1 MWYILLLISFI
12 FPICEDVYLGDI
24 NSDDDL
30 NILDIVATISFVLDD
45 NNQPDD
51 FIEIS
56 DINSD
61 GTVNILDL
69 VRLVNKVLHPN
80 PPEIFINQLGYDL
93 NNLTVSWSSITE
105 SDFYSYSI
113 LWSLDTDT
121 EAQTLYTT
129 FNQSDTLVSI
139 VNNDLS
145 FNNYISIRYDD
156 IWGCYSISSS
166 EDIEKDYFLDE
177 FGHVIDGNMSIDDFK
192 SAQNCITCHAQ
203 HYSEW
208 ETSMHAFSMKSPLF
222 FSSWQEE
229 QFKHPETGERFCAQ
243 CHIPTSFVTGYDIS
257 GFNSPDEFQ
266 NSDLSDV
273 VKEAV
278 TCTFCHSVTGVSKTY
293 VADDNLNAHA
303 EYHLYPGEDVM
314 FGSIVNPQDNFF
326 HESRYLPLYSQS
338 EMCLP
343 CHDFVMRDVEAE
355 ITFTEWNRIP
365 EFAMSGAFPCQSC
378 HMTVQ
383 PDGHHD
389 HSFTGVDVDLT
400 YSYGTSPQHPKVQSL
415 LETAADL
422 EFGAASY
429 TLPESITAGEIL
441 EIPLTITSLTG
452 HNLPSGTGFNREVW
466 LETIVLNG
474 IDTVFQSGVISN
486 NYAPLNRQDPDLLLF
501 TYYLLDQNGDTT
513 YSITETYDFINES
526 LGGLAYRY
534 KLYEIEIPQ
543 DISGQLDISINMYF
557 RPFRPEIL
565 ALTNPELVENLPVFN
580 MNSITATVMVE

>member
-1 MWYILLLISFI
+1 
-12 FPICEDVYLGDI
+12 
-24 NSDDDL
+24 
-30 NILDIVATISFVLDD
+30 
-45 NNQPDD
+45 
-51 FIEIS
+51 
-56 DINSD
+56 
-61 GTVNILDL
+61 
-69 VRLVNKVLHPN
+69 
-80 PPEIFINQLGYDL
+80 
-93 NNLTVSWSSITE
+93 
-105 SDFYSYSI
+105 
-113 LWSLDTDT
+113 
-121 EAQTLYTT
+121 
-129 FNQSDTLVSI
+129 
-139 VNNDLS
+139 
-145 FNNYISIRYDD
+145 
-156 IWGCYSISSS
+156 
-166 EDIEKDYFLDE
+166 
-177 FGHVIDGNMSIDDFK
+177 
-192 SAQNCITCHAQ
+192 
-203 HYSEW
+203 
-208 ETSMHAFSMKSPLF
+208 
-222 FSSWQEE
+222 
-229 QFKHPETGERFCAQ
+229 
-243 CHIPTSFVTGYDIS
+243 
-257 GFNSPDEFQ
+257 
-266 NSDLSDV
+266 
-273 VKEAV
+273 
-278 TCTFCHSVTGVSKTY
+278 
-293 VADDNLNAHA
+293 
-303 EYHLYPGEDVM
+303 
-314 FGSIVNPQDNFF
+314 F